1 MITLPFYID
10 LPLGFNFDG
19 EIRGYV
25 TTDNGSSHPYFKVMV
40 VKPLGHSWTAR
51 QSMFSSWAQAT
62 FDLIADTAS
71 DHADI
76 LPEAMRIEGW
86 VNGRPAIDPDAMRDF
101 REAAE

>member
-19 EIRGYV
+19 EVRGYV

-40 VKPLGHSWTAR
+40 IKPLGGWWNSPT
-51 QSMFSSWAQAT
+51 SMFSQWMRDT
-62 FDLIADTAS
+62 FDLIADQAS
-71 DHADI
+71 QHPDI

-86 VNGRPAIDPDAMRDF
+86 INGQPPVDHEAF